1 MRTGLGVGCGGGNKV
16 ELSFHLL
23 WLKAQGEAEV
33 DIPENSR
40 ILGRGSES

>member
-1 MRTGLGVGCGGGNKV
+1 MRTGLGVGFGEDNKV

-33 DIPENSR
+33 EHS
-40 ILGRGSES
+40 